1 MSAAAPASYDVAPG
15 VARFPTVFV
24 NAYFVGEPGEPW
36 VLVDTGLPGAHSW
49 VRQAVEARYGAGA
62 RPEAIILTHGHFDH
76 AGNAG
81 ALAEDWGVPIFAH
94 ELELPYLTG
103 RSDYPPQDPTMGGAI
118 AFLSRFF
125 PTSGYDFGDRV
136 RALPADGTVP
146 GVPGWRWIHTPG
158 HTPGH
163 VSFFREHDRLLLA
176 GDAFATMDL
185 DSWTSQITHAR
196 ELCRP
201 PAPFT
206 TDWGAVRES
215 ISALAA
221 LEPQTLAAGHGRP
234 LDGAKVAVR
243 LHAYSR
249 HVEVPFHGR
258 YVGRPAQADGRGV
271 VAVPPPVRDPLP
283 LRLAAGTA
291 AATVLY
297 GLLQRS

>member
-1 MSAAAPASYDVAPG
+1 MSAAAPASHDVAPG
-15 VARFPTVFV
+15 VVRVPTIFV
-24 NAYFVGEPGEPW
+24 NAYLAGAPGGRW
-36 VLVDTGLPGAHSW
+36 VLVDTGLPGAHAW
-49 VRQAVEARYGAGA
+49 IRQAAEARHGAGA

-76 AGNAG
+76 AGNAR
-81 ALAEDWGVPIFAH
+81 ALADDWDVPIFAH

-125 PTSGYDFGDRV
+125 PTSAYDFGDRV

-146 GVPGWRWIHTPG
+146 GMEGWRWIHTPG

-163 VSFFREHDRLLLA
+163 VSLFRERDRLLLA

-185 DSWTSQITHAR
+185 DSWVSQLTHAR

-234 LDGAKVAVR
+234 LGGAEVAAR
-243 LHAYSR
+243 LHAYAR

-258 YVGRPAQADGRGV
+258 YVGAPARADRRGV
-271 VAVPPPVRDPLP
+271 VAVPPPVHDPLP

-297 GLLQRS
+297 GLFQRS